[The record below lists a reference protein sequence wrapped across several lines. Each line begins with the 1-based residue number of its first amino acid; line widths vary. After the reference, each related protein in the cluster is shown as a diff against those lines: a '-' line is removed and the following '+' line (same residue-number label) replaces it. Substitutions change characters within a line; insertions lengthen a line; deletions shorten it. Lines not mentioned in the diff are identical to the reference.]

1 MVHLSVYISI
11 ESFDH
16 FVYDVW
22 FQSVPNLDR
31 WSNRSIETFPS
42 SISTGIFPPNTRP
55 VKSFFQYQSP
65 VVHGGLTTLVQLKP
79 LIQLT
84 SLRLFQEFI
93 YTIDSQ
99 YRYELFIK
107 TTRYVPKTYEFIS
120 YNVLRQ
126 NKMFIVWTQFREM
139 SHRTN
144 IEEMYNNWQLN
155 YSVQW
160 SENSGY
166 VKTVYWYRAKWTYWR

>member
-1 MVHLSVYISI
+1 MV
-11 ESFDH
+11 SF
-16 FVYDVW
+16 
-22 FQSVPNLDR
+22 
-31 WSNRSIETFPS
+31 SNEIK
-42 SISTGIFPPNTRP
+42 IFN
-55 VKSFFQYQSP
+55 
-65 VVHGGLTTLVQLKP
+65 GGLTALVQLKP

-126 NKMFIVWTQFREM
+126 IKMFIV
-139 SHRTN
+139 
-144 IEEMYNNWQLN
+144 
-155 YSVQW
+155 
-160 SENSGY
+160 
-166 VKTVYWYRAKWTYWR
+166 